1 MSPNNTGLDKL
12 TNVLLSS
19 PVSPAA
25 SRGATIGV
33 ISEVIRIPTNKNSH
47 IKIFQNQNIFH
58 EEWNQAGFSIDGKC
72 EVPWDY
78 SSYSETLNFYSPI
91 LFGVE
96 LFIVQN
102 IQPTFLIIST
112 LCPLL
117 PRHSNLTWPSRP
129 HPWSLVDQTDK
140 FNLIDSCQLVKYAR
154 YPVKPPWDKPDLGP
168 GTYVAFLAW
177 LVFAGGDCWPL

>member
-1 MSPNNTGLDKL
+1 MKVLVLLVGAFSVIVKSSFEAILLDKL

-19 PVSPAA
+19 PLSPAA

-112 LCPLL
+112 LCPPVPLTHQL
-117 PRHSNLTWPSRP
+117 NLTFPPSSLKPRWPDR
-129 HPWSLVDQTDK
+129 
-140 FNLIDSCQLVKYAR
+140 
-154 YPVKPPWDKPDLGP
+154 
-168 GTYVAFLAW
+168 
-177 LVFAGGDCWPL
+177 